1 MNTTI
6 KDKQLELLISL
17 QKIDKEIKKFNQE
30 KEMIPE
36 EIERERQIF
45 EKINLEINQLN
56 EKIEQAKKERRSKE
70 LETQSTTDLLNNTKV
85 KLPNVKTNKEY
96 SAVLQEIEN
105 LKSKIDS
112 LEEAEIKLM
121 ENIEE
126 CQKEYDQK
134 IKEKEEEEK
143 KYLEIKKRKEDELE
157 DLNKRQEKELNQKKE
172 LATKIESK
180 WFKYYEKVMD
190 ARNGQAVVAIEK
202 NTCGGCHRSLRP
214 QLSLEVRQND
224 SIITCPYCNRF
235 LFSEQMIGVG

>member
-1 MNTTI
+1 MNPTI

-17 QKIDKEIKKFNQE
+17 QKIDKEIIKFNQQKE
-30 KEMIPE
+30 KIPE

-56 EKIEQAKKERRSKE
+56 EKIEQTKKERRSKE
-70 LETQSTTDLLNNTKV
+70 LETQSTTDLLNNTKI

-134 IKEKEEEEK
+134 LKEKEEEEK
-143 KYLEIKKRKEDELE
+143 KYLDIKKRKEDELE
-157 DLNKRQEKELNQKKE
+157 DLNKGLEKELNYKNE
-172 LATKIESK
+172 LAAKIESK
-180 WFKYYEKVMD
+180 WFKYYKKVMD
-190 ARNGQAVVAIEK
+190 ARNGKAVVTIQ
-202 NTCGGCHRSLRP
+202 NDTCSGCHRSLRP
-214 QLSLEVRQND
+214 QLSIEIRQND
-224 SIITCPYCNRF
+224 SIITCPYCSRF
-235 LFSEQMIGVG
+235 LFSEQMTGVG

>member
-17 QKIDKEIKKFNQE
+17 QEIDKEIKKFNQQKE
-30 KEMIPE
+30 KIPE
-36 EIERERQIF
+36 DIERERQIF
-45 EKINLEINQLN
+45 EKINSEINQLN
-56 EKIEQAKKERRSKE
+56 DKIEQAKKERRSKE
-70 LETQSTTDLLNNTKV
+70 LETQSTTDLLNNTKE

-134 IKEKEEEEK
+134 LKEKEEEEK
-143 KYLEIKKRKEDELE
+143 KYLEIKKIKEDELE
-157 DLNKRQEKELNQKKE
+157 DLNKRLEMELNNKKE
-172 LATKIESK
+172 LATKIENK
-180 WFKYYEKVMD
+180 WFKYYEKVID
-190 ARNGQAVVAIEK
+190 ARNGLAVVTIEK
-202 NTCGGCHRSLRP
+202 DTCCGCHRSLRP
-214 QLSLEVRQND
+214 QLSIEIRQND
-224 SIITCPYCNRF
+224 SIITCPYCSRF
-235 LFSEQMIGVG
+235 LFSEQMTGVG

>member
-17 QKIDKEIKKFNQE
+17 QKIDKEIIKFNQQKE
-30 KEMIPE
+30 KIPE

-56 EKIEQAKKERRSKE
+56 EKIEQTKKERRSKE
-70 LETQSTTDLLNNTKV
+70 LETQSTTDLLNNTKI

-112 LEEAEIKLM
+112 LEEAEINLM

-126 CQKEYDQK
+126 CQNEHDQK
-134 IKEKEEEEK
+134 LKEKEEEEK
-143 KYLEIKKRKEDELE
+143 NILIL
-157 DLNKRQEKELNQKKE
+157 KKE
-172 LATKIESK
+172 KKMNWKTSTKAWK
-180 WFKYYEKVMD
+180 
-190 ARNGQAVVAIEK
+190 K
-202 NTCGGCHRSLRP
+202 N
-214 QLSLEVRQND
+214 
-224 SIITCPYCNRF
+224 
-235 LFSEQMIGVG
+235 